1 MTLNDIESKIND
13 FLNYLETHLF
23 FQIGFFAVLG
33 GVSFFLLFAFLI
45 FYMFYKKDKKWHTQT
60 KTR

>member
-1 MTLNDIESKIND
+1 MMSD
-13 FLNYLETHLF
+13 FLDFLEQHLF
-23 FQIGFFAVLG
+23 FQIGFFAMLG

-45 FYMFYKKDKKWHTQT
+45 FYVYYKKDKQWHTQT

>member
-1 MTLNDIESKIND
+1 MTLNGIESKIND

-33 GVSFFLLFAFLI
+33 GVSSFLLFAFLI
-45 FYMFYKKDKKWHTQT
+45 FYVFYKKDK
-60 KTR
+60 